1 VADETAGDAPGPDEL
16 LRVWREPGGVAGGGV
31 VVHAA
36 GEIDLGS
43 ASKLREALDGIEA
56 RPAARGPVVLDLTA
70 VTFIGS
76 VGLSLL
82 VEHNQRH
89 RDAGGVLRVV
99 AGNRFVARAI
109 VMTGLSDV
117 LTVFDTLDEA
127 VTVGS

>member
-1 VADETAGDAPGPDEL
+1 MADETAGDAQSPDEL
-16 LRVWREPGGVAGGGV
+16 LRVWREPGNVAGVV

-36 GEIDLGS
+36 GEIDLAS
-43 ASKLREALDGIEA
+43 APKLREALDGIEV
-56 RPAARGPVVLDLTA
+56 RPAAKGPVVLDLTA
-70 VTFIGS
+70 VTFLGS

-82 VEHNQRH
+82 VEHSRRH